1 MNRLIMERPDGTRYT
16 IAPGENHPAADRVL
30 DIERNGVSL
39 SEEEIAAREMLAE
52 IERDLGEEAGQAG
65 DWVKFFAE
73 PVALMLGKTDCA
85 ACEFRRVC
93 LNAGKKLR
101 AKFGPAE
108 GKKKMKALIKRSFTE
123 KPDRLARELKELL
136 ET

>member
-1 MNRLIMERPDGTRYT
+1 MAIALPQRTVIPGFGLTLGITLSYLGLIVIIPLC
-16 IAPGENHPAADRVL
+16 VL
-30 DIERNGVSL
+30 FYKATD
-39 SEEEIAAREMLAE
+39 
-52 IERDLGEEAGQAG
+52 AG
-65 DWVKFFAE
+65 WVKFFAE